1 MEQLNNVELL
11 ALSKSV
17 KDTLTKS
24 MSESTAPG
32 TYPVDFTVHV
42 TGTVQKGQDTTK
54 VPTSRIPTLAAL
66 AVMVQRLGVQ
76 RERAVSILMD
86 CVKQAIELDG
96 DAEEAL
102 LEKSGVREME
112 ARLKQELAKLPPTKV
127 NGPVKVLLNV
137 TKL

>member
-1 MEQLNNVELL
+1 MELNNIELL

-17 KDTLTKS
+17 KDALTKS

-54 VPTSRIPTLAAL
+54 VPTSRIPTLAAMAL
-66 AVMVQRLGVQ
+66 MIQRLGIQ
-76 RERAVSILMD
+76 RDRSVELLME

-112 ARLKQELAKLPPTKV
+112 ARLKQEIRKLPPTKV
-127 NGPVKVLLNV
+127 NGPVKALLNV